1 MTSVKTFSF
10 ILCLFFFSTAHAYT
24 LSPNPVKKWGDPTL
38 GTGATISYSFMAS
51 DEECDKSAC
60 SSLDSFMPSGFQQEI
75 KKAFN
80 AWSSVANLKFI
91 EVADDGA
98 NFNKLTT
105 SGDIRIGGEKID
117 GPSGV
122 LAHAFYP
129 DTHWYFSAGGD
140 VHFDTS
146 EKWAIDNLVD
156 GISIFWV
163 ALHEIGH
170 SLGLGH
176 SDASKSVMG
185 PYYNPSLTTLQ
196 PDDIAGIQY
205 LYGANISAVP
215 VPAAFWLLGSALI
228 GLCGVR
234 RKTSHNN

>member
-1 MTSVKTFSF
+1 MKTFSF

-24 LSPNPVKKWGDPTL
+24 VHGKKWGDPTF
-38 GTGATISYSFMAS
+38 GTGATVSYSFMTGGQT
-51 DEECDKSAC
+51 CDTATC
-60 SSLDSFMPSGFQQEI
+60 SSLDSFMPSGFQEQI

-80 AWSSVANLKFI
+80 AWSSVANLHFE

-98 NFNKLTT
+98 EFNATT
-105 SGDIRIGGEKID
+105 NSGDIRIGGESID
-117 GPSGV
+117 GKSHV
-122 LAHAFYP
+122 LAHAYYP
-129 DTHWYFSAGGD
+129 SNNYSAAGD
-140 VHFDTS
+140 IHFDTS
-146 EKWAIDNLVD
+146 ETWAIDNLVD

-185 PYYNPSLTTLQ
+185 PYYNPSLSGLQ

-228 GLCGVR
+228 GLCGIR
-234 RKTSHNN
+234 RKTPHYN

>member
-24 LSPNPVKKWGDPTL
+24 VDGKKWGDPTF
-38 GTGATISYSFMAS
+38 GTGATVTYSFMTGGQNC
-51 DEECDKSAC
+51 DESTC
-60 SSLDSFMPSGFQQEI
+60 SSLDSFMPSGYQQEI

-80 AWSSVANLKFI
+80 AWSSVANLHFTQKD
-91 EVADDGA
+91 DDGA
-98 NFNKLTT
+98 EFNTPT
-105 SGDIRIGGEKID
+105 NSGDIRIGGESID
-117 GPSGV
+117 GPSNI
-122 LAHAFYP
+122 LAHAYYP
-129 DTHWYFSAGGD
+129 NSYASFGGD
-140 VHFDTS
+140 IHFDIS
-146 EKWAIDNLVD
+146 ETWAIDNLVD

-176 SDASKSVMG
+176 SDAAKSVMG
-185 PYYNPSLTTLQ
+185 PYYNPSLSVLQ

-228 GLCGVR
+228 GLCGIR
-234 RKTSHNN
+234 RKTPHNN